1 MAQRKYELKDGI
13 TLQPYGVNSLINNEN
28 LTDEIAEFL
37 LETGKAELKYFK
49 EINNNKKNNNG
60 NSK

>member
-37 LETGKAELKYFK
+37 LETGKAELKDFK

>member
-1 MAQRKYELKDGI
+1 MAQRKYELKDGV

>member
-37 LETGKAELKYFK
+37 IETGKAELKDFK